1 MAKFSRSHCH
11 QQNAPK
17 ATPKNRHNPA
27 VQVWHLALS
36 ALSPGH
42 LDSSR
47 AGSSVARSM
56 TPTDAGPQPKHAWK
70 ENRAFRFLASLQL
83 AVVLLAVLAA
93 ASIAGTI
100 AESKFD
106 ADTARTWIYE
116 APWFNLWLALLAAN
130 LACSALARWPW
141 TRRHT
146 GFLLTHLG
154 IIVILAGAV
163 IGQIWGVEG
172 TMTLFKN
179 APPDNALVMAE
190 RVLTIRDNDA
200 QRGVMIR
207 FGRRPLEVGRRP
219 LELWTTPGGWKIEA
233 TGNSSRLLAAF
244 VPSAAPG
251 GAPAVRV
258 RLRTGAMNQ
267 TVDQW
272 LLAGDRDRSRLD
284 LGIVTVDLM
293 AGADEPPPSGAQ
305 NRAVVRADADGSLGV
320 TVFKGGQ
327 PAATAPLQLGEA
339 VATGWNDWTITAVE
353 TLASA
358 APGFRFEPW
367 PDAKP
372 PPPGQRLLDG
382 VKIKVSRGEA
392 ASEQWVAAG
401 WRASFSAG
409 PLPLDVSYGW
419 EIYRLPFGLA
429 LTDFSVEHNEG
440 TDEPAGFRSDLAV
453 VLPDGTTAA
462 TASCSMNR
470 PSNYPDAW
478 WRSLTGLTFK
488 ISQASWN
495 PNDLGQSSVQI
506 LRDPG
511 WLAKWAGSLIL
522 CAGLVMMFLTRHPST
537 EPTSTTDTRHA

>member
-1 MAKFSRSHCH
+1 
-11 QQNAPK
+11 
-17 ATPKNRHNPA
+17 
-27 VQVWHLALS
+27 
-36 ALSPGH
+36 
-42 LDSSR
+42 
-47 AGSSVARSM
+47 M
-56 TPTDAGPQPKHAWK
+56 TPHDETPTSPHAWK
-70 ENRAFRFLASLQL
+70 ENRVFRSLASLRL
-83 AVVLLAVLAA
+83 AVVLLAVLAVM
-93 ASIAGTI
+93 SIAGTI

-154 IIVILAGAV
+154 IIVILVGAL

-207 FGRRPLEVGRRP
+207 LGRRPLEVGHRP
-219 LELWTTPGGWKIEA
+219 LELWITPGGWNIEA
-233 TGNSSRLLAAF
+233 TGSSSRLLASF
-244 VPSAAPG
+244 LPSAAPS

-258 RLRTGAMNQ
+258 RLHTAAMNQ

-284 LGIVTVDLM
+284 LGIVTVDLVS
-293 AGADEPPPSGAQ
+293 GANEALPSGAP
-305 NRAVVRADADGSLGV
+305 NRAVVRANDDGSLGV

-327 PAATAPLQLGEA
+327 PVPTAPLPLGEA
-339 VATGWNDWTITAVE
+339 VASGWNDWTITAVE
-353 TLASA
+353 VLASA

-367 PDAKP
+367 PDNKP

-382 VKIKVSRGEA
+382 AKIKASRGEA

-401 WRASFSAG
+401 WRASFAAG

-419 EIYRLPFGLA
+419 EIHRLPFGLA
-429 LTDFSVEHNEG
+429 LTDFSVERNEG
-440 TDEPAGFRSDLAV
+440 TDEPAGFRSNLAV

-470 PSNYPDAW
+470 PANYPDAW
-478 WRSLTGLTFK
+478 WRSLTGLTYK

-511 WLAKWAGSLIL
+511 WLAKWSGSLIL
-522 CAGLVMMFLTRHPST
+522 SAGLVMMFLSRQPPAKPAST
-537 EPTSTTDTRHA
+537 NDAHHA